1 MTSTF
6 APRPIRVWQ
15 LLAFSALLCG
25 VACGSDDTPAPMSPG
40 SSGTG
45 SGHPIAGAENA
56 GAPSNASNGEG
67 GAGSSATGGAEP
79 ASGGASES
87 GGANEAGGAPGI
99 PGEGPPNVGG
109 DPGLMIDPCPSD
121 AATEPA
127 TYRGV
132 CSAIAEWNDA
142 QPLALD
148 TMDPPSL
155 VAITPDE
162 LSVIWSETPSSIPTY
177 FTSDRATPDAPFLVA
192 RELPFGSVLTMSPD
206 GRRLTV
212 RTNDG
217 SLAEASRPDREAEF
231 GDAVPG
237 AYATLEA
244 DAKAHHLRLSDV
256 VISPDDKSL
265 YYAAWSLED
274 QTLYPLR
281 VSSRAG
287 DEAWPVGV
295 PLESCA
301 FKAYGAFGP
310 RPTGVSS
317 DGLTLFYYDAARGTA
332 RAAFRAASDGSFGWF
347 ADFSAHLRP
356 QPNASCDRLYYSPR
370 SGAASVLSAARK

>member
-1 MTSTF
+1 MKSSF
-6 APRPIRVWQ
+6 APGRVRVWHA
-15 LLAFSALLCG
+15 LTFSALLG
-25 VACGSDDTPAPMSPG
+25 GAACGSDDTPAPMSDG

-45 SGHPIAGAENA
+45 SDRPDAGAANA
-56 GAPSNASNGEG
+56 GAPSDSPNGEG
-67 GAGSSATGGAEP
+67 GAGSNAMGGAEH
-79 ASGGASES
+79 ASGGGAES

-109 DPGLMIDPCPSD
+109 DPGLMVDPCESD
-121 AATEPA
+121 AAAEPA
-127 TYRGV
+127 TFQGV
-132 CSAIAEWNDA
+132 CSANAQWHDA

-155 VAITPDE
+155 VVITPDE
-162 LSVIWSETPSSIPTY
+162 LSVVWTETPSSIPTY
-177 FTSDRATPDAPFLVA
+177 FTSERATPDAAFVVA
-192 RELPFGSVLTMSPD
+192 RELPFTSVLALSPD

-217 SLAEASRPDREAEF
+217 SLAEASRPDRDSEF
-231 GDAVPG
+231 GDAEAG
-237 AYATLEA
+237 AYAALEA
-244 DAKAHHLRLSDV
+244 DAKARHLRLSDL

-265 YYAAWSLED
+265 YYAAWSLEA
-274 QTLYPLR
+274 QTTYPLR
-281 VSSRAG
+281 VSSRTAG
-287 DEAWPVGV
+287 EEWPVGV
-295 PLESCA
+295 PLEGCG

-332 RAAFRAASDGSFGWF
+332 RAAFRATPNTPFGWF
-347 ADFSAHLRP
+347 SDFPDHLRP

-370 SGAASVLSAARK
+370 SGAASVLGAARK